1 MALASCLR
9 RKSVRVSSM
18 IQALISLASH
28 PLFAWTVLI
37 GASVAL
43 GVGAYKAGD
52 DVLWGDMVEDDE

>member
-1 MALASCLR
+1 
-9 RKSVRVSSM
+9 M

-43 GVGAYKAGD
+43 GVGAYKSGD
-52 DVLWGDMVEDDE
+52 DVLWGDIVEDDE